1 MSAHELATPS
11 ELEAMVRGLI
21 KCGVE
26 EIRLTGGEPLLRFE
40 VLEIIQRLSGLG
52 LKRLGLTTNGEKL
65 APLANE
71 LKKAGLQNVNISLD
85 SLNAATFKKI
95 SRRDALD
102 KVVEGLEAA
111 LNAGLEV
118 KVNMVVMKG
127 MNHHELQDFVE
138 FSKKYQ
144 IEVRFLECM
153 KIGVL
158 KERFHELFFSATEMI
173 AELERKY
180 LLQSVK
186 TERDSTAFKYQIDH
200 QALIG
205 IIASESRPFCG
216 DCSRIRLDAK
226 GILRACMMH
235 ENGVSLKGLQTQDYG
250 PLMERLLATK
260 PMDRIEFVNRDMF
273 QIGG

>member
-1 MSAHELATPS
+1 
-11 ELEAMVRGLI
+11 
-21 KCGVE
+21 
-26 EIRLTGGEPLLRFE
+26 
-40 VLEIIQRLSGLG
+40 
-52 LKRLGLTTNGEKL
+52 
-65 APLANE
+65 
-71 LKKAGLQNVNISLD
+71 
-85 SLNAATFKKI
+85 
-95 SRRDALD
+95 
-102 KVVEGLEAA
+102 
-111 LNAGLEV
+111 
-118 KVNMVVMKG
+118 
-127 MNHHELQDFVE
+127 
-138 FSKKYQ
+138 
-144 IEVRFLECM
+144 
-153 KIGVL
+153 
-158 KERFHELFFSATEMI
+158 MI